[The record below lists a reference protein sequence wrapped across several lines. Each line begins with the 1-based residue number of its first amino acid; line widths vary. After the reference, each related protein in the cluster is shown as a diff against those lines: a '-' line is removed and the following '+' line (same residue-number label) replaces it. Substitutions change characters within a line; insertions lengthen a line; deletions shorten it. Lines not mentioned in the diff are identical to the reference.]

1 MTIRIL
7 STFLLVLAFNFAV
20 QAQMEKDPIL
30 FTVNGEEVRVSEFN
44 YIYEKTNGDKADYS
58 IKSVNEY
65 LDLYKKFKLKV
76 VRAKEMKL
84 DTIQVLKKELEGYQR
99 QLADS
104 YLLDKEVT
112 EKLTKEVFDRT
123 LQDVEISHILVT
135 VNPQDTTNAYKKI
148 IAAKSALASGMPF
161 EEVVET
167 YSEDRS
173 AKRNKGY
180 VGFVTAPF
188 PNGLY
193 VLENIGYDKAIGE
206 YHGPVRSDAGYH
218 IVKVGSRRPARGEME
233 AAHIWVKKA
242 SDGDEKAEIKIKEAY
257 AKIAAGMKF
266 EDAAKFYSDDKKT
279 NLKGGYIGFFGINKY
294 EIKFENTVYGL
305 EDGTYS
311 EPFESASGW
320 HIVKRISRKGP
331 QEYNLVKP
339 KLQATIKKDSRF
351 MIAKDKMVERI
362 KSENNFKLSEE
373 TLNAFT
379 ATLDKNF
386 LTYKWKPSTIG
397 AENVLFTFNESY
409 KVTIKDFNEYLK
421 KNSRDRIRMGKAT
434 EISYAVEIL
443 FNAFSNDQSLKYEEM
458 MLATK
463 YPEFRSLMREYSEGI
478 LLFEATKMEVWDLA
492 SKDTSGL
499 IEFHKTIADRY
510 QWRERA
516 VASIYT
522 LNNLDEAQMAKIL
535 KYARKKT
542 PEKVLS
548 KFNKKEE
555 ILSHISKTFEKD
567 GARIVRGMDWKIGAM
582 TAVEVNDYDKTQS
595 FLKFEELQPKVN
607 KTIDEARGYIISD
620 YQDYLQKEWID
631 TLENKYE
638 IKVNN
643 DVLKSLYN
651 K

>member
-7 STFLLVLAFNFAV
+7 STFILVLAFNFAA
-20 QAQMEKDPIL
+20 QAQMEKDPVL
-30 FTVNGEEVRVSEFN
+30 FTVNGEDVRVSEFQ

-76 VRAKEMKL
+76 ARAKEMKL
-84 DTIQVLKKELEGYQR
+84 DTIPSLIKELEGYQR

-112 EKLTKEVFDRT
+112 EKLTQEVYNRS
-123 LQDVEISHILVT
+123 LQDVEVSHILVS
-135 VNPQDTTNAYKKI
+135 VNPKDTMNAYKKI
-148 IAAKSALASGMPF
+148 MAAKGALAQGMPF
-161 EEVVET
+161 EEVVAQ

-193 VLENIGYDKAIGE
+193 VLENIAYDKTLGD

-242 SDGDEKAEIKIKEAY
+242 SDDDEKAQTKIEEAY
-257 AKIAAGMKF
+257 SKLSSGMKF
-266 EDAAKFYSDDKKT
+266 EDAAKFYSDDNKT
-279 NLKGGYIGFFGINKY
+279 NQKGGYIGFFGISKY
-294 EIKFENTVYGL
+294 DINFENTVFEL

-311 EPFESASGW
+311 KPFESASGW

-339 KLQATIKKDSRF
+339 KLQATIKKDNRF
-351 MIAKDKMVERI
+351 MIAKDRMVEKI
-362 KSENNFKLSEE
+362 KKENNFQVNQE
-373 TLNAFT
+373 TLDAYEG
-379 ATLDKNF
+379 TLDQNF
-386 LTYKWKPSTIG
+386 LTYKWKPTTIG
-397 AENVLFTFNESY
+397 QDNVLFTFNGDY
-409 KVTIKDFNEYLK
+409 GVTIKDFNDYLK
-421 KNSRDRIRMGKAT
+421 KNSRDRIRMGKNT
-434 EISYAVEIL
+434 EISYAIDVL
-443 FNAFSNDQSLKYEEM
+443 FSAFSNDQSLKYEEL

-492 SKDTSGL
+492 SQDTAGL
-499 IEFHKTIADRY
+499 VEFHKTIADRY

-522 LNNLDEAQMAKIL
+522 LNSMDEKLMAKVV
-535 KYARKKT
+535 KYASKKSSD
-542 PEKVLS
+542 KVLA

-555 ILSHISKTFEKD
+555 ILSHITKTFERE
-567 GARIVRGMDWKIGAM
+567 GARIVRGMDWEVGA
-582 TAVEVNDYDKTQS
+582 TTSVEINEYDKTQS

-607 KTIDEARGYIISD
+607 KTLDEARGYIISD
-620 YQDYLQKEWID
+620 YQDHLQKEWIEG
-631 TLENKYE
+631 LEGKYE
-638 IKVNN
+638 IIVNN